1 MGSKA
6 HTDEVGTCCCCCKA
20 GALLGPRSFRREL
33 SKGAR
38 FKGELMILVLDG
50 RMGGWVD
57 GSNAAN
63 LQLQEGYTR
72 ESQARE
78 EGGEELGREPR
89 RSAI

>member
-50 RMGGWVD
+50 WKDGWVGAWMD

-78 EGGEELGREPR
+78 EGGGRPR
-89 RSAI
+89 KGT